1 MRRANKQLWTTKEW
15 ERFHDLQ
22 FKADFYEGELEWMRK
37 QREKQDRIIEANRRK
52 RGWATGGSYG
62 EE

>member
-37 QREKQDRIIEANRRK
+37 QREKQDRIAEANRRK
-52 RGWATGGSYG
+52 RGWATGGSYDD
-62 EE
+62 E